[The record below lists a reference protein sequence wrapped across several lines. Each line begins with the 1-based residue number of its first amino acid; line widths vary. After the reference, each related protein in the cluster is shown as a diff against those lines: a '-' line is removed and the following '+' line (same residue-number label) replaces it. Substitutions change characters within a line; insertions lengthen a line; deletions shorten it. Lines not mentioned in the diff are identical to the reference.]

1 MTNFYERF
9 SEAASRFSTLP
20 AIELQTADQLRSTT
34 YGQLAQESSD
44 FAAWL
49 HAQGVG
55 PDDRVAIL
63 GDNDARWIAAYL
75 GVLRLGAIAV
85 PLDTAYKAAQVR
97 TVIENSGARLIF
109 TTTRY
114 VDTVRKAVESWPGF
128 VVSLLHDPTP
138 PGEPPAVVAR
148 GSHDAAVILYTS
160 GTTAD
165 PKGVVLTHGNLEAER
180 LAAFSVV
187 DVTDRDAI
195 LGVLPLFHSLAQ
207 MANLLLPLAVGG
219 RVVFLETVSS
229 TSLLAALQT
238 RGITILACVP
248 QFFYLIHERVMA
260 EVGKAN
266 PVRRTLF
273 RVLLH
278 TNDWLRM
285 HTGLNPGRRWFAKVH
300 RVLGPNM
307 RVLVT
312 GGSKF
317 DPTVGRN
324 LYGLGFNLLNAYGL
338 TETSGG
344 ACIMRPGDKYTTSV
358 GHPLKGV
365 EIRIAPRES
374 GEEAREH
381 EDGEILIRGPIIM
394 REYFNRPDA
403 TAETL
408 RDGWLYTGDLG
419 RLDADGR
426 LYITGRK
433 KEMIVLASG
442 KNLYP
447 EEIEAHYREAPVI
460 KELCVLGFNRNDDA
474 SGERLHAVIVP
485 DEQVLQARG
494 VVNVQQLVRFQVEGR
509 SVHLPP
515 HKRIL
520 TYDIWMEPL
529 PRTTTGKIRRH
540 QIEKRLREEAVTT
553 DAAEAR
559 PLSAEETTWL
569 QTPAHAEAMATISVR
584 IPQVAVRPDANLDLD
599 LALDSMERVELLTL
613 IEQQYGRRV
622 MPETRATIFTV
633 RQLVDAVLA
642 ATPAAGTATDPTG
655 DQADHST
662 QMWETLLN
670 QPPDPEHHA
679 QLSRSTFVRAL
690 VFYVLI
696 RIIRPFFR
704 IRASGQLHIP
714 QTGPYILSP
723 NHQSYLDAF
732 LMLGEVPFRTLR
744 QTFAVGAAEYYQ
756 TPFMKWVARIINV
769 IPVDSD
775 SNLESAMRAGATG
788 LRMGQVLILFPE
800 GERSIDGELK
810 TFKKGAPILS
820 AHLNA
825 PIVPVAMDGLHDLW
839 PRSRSLQWRRLLP
852 GGSARVVMQ
861 FGAPLTVARGQYAE
875 GTAALRAAVERMFVG
890 IRRTPTAG

>member
-642 ATPAAGTATDPTG
+642 ATPAAGTATDSTG